1 MTAITGMMNPISD
14 KKNLLTLLLGWEIA
28 GVVVA
33 LILSIPEPSFH
44 NFFDQIYICFVFTNS
59 TAVFSALLLFIY
71 WRFLKKSNTSIYLI
85 APIVIICITAIIAIS
100 LELSVFC
107 GSYFCGLDTYE
118 VKQWHL
124 FIITINIIFIS
135 SVSIICLLYFVHLK
149 LSSNLEIK
157 LKENE
162 QLKRLQIESKLSIL
176 QSKVNPH
183 FLFNTLNTML
193 GMVRNQPDKVEKI
206 IFNLSDIYRKVLL
219 LPDNT
224 LIKFEEE
231 LLLISEYLEIEKTR
245 MGERLSYD
253 ITIDNHL
260 TGIQIPPLILQVL
273 VENAIIHGIS
283 PKKEGGKIEITA
295 RSSDHFIHIEVKD
308 NGAGIKQNYRGSGF
322 GIYSIE
328 QRLKLIY
335 SGKAVFEILACQSGG
350 TIVTLKL
357 PYEI

>member
-1 MTAITGMMNPISD
+1 MD
-14 KKNLLTLLLGWEIA
+14 KKKLLVILLGWEIA
-28 GVVVA
+28 GIVVA

-44 NFFDQIYICFVFTNS
+44 QFFDQIYICLTFTNS
-59 TAVFSALLLFIY
+59 TAIFCASILFIY
-71 WRFLKKSNTSIYLI
+71 RKFLMRHKINTYVL
-85 APIVIICITAIIAIS
+85 APIVIISVTAIISIS
-100 LELSVFC
+100 LKLAVFC

-124 FIITINIIFIS
+124 FIITINIIFITS
-135 SVSIICLLYFVHLK
+135 FSVICILYFIHVK
-149 LSSNLEIK
+149 LSSNLETK

-183 FLFNTLNTML
+183 FLFNTLNTMM
-193 GMVRNQPDKVEKI
+193 GMVRNQPEKVEKI
-206 IFNLSDIYRKVLL
+206 IFNLSDIYRKVLS

-224 LIKFEEE
+224 LIKLEEE
-231 LLLISEYLEIEKTR
+231 LQLVGEYLEIEKTR
-245 MGERLSYD
+245 MGDRLSYE
-253 ITIDNHL
+253 IVIDKNL
-260 TGIQIPPLILQVL
+260 TGIQIPPLILQIL
-273 VENAIIHGIS
+273 VENAIIHGLS
-283 PKKEGGKIEITA
+283 PKKEGGKIAITIGT
-295 RSSDHFIHIEVKD
+295 SNHLINIEVKD
-308 NGAGIKQNYRGSGF
+308 DGVGIKQNYRGSGF

-335 SGKAVFEILACQSGG
+335 SGNAIFEILPCKTGG